1 MTILSVNK
9 SGCFWHSG
17 VIFQCVCLS
26 ARNYISLNEVMI
38 SESVCWHF
46 DILARL
52 PRMLPVSQQDFLASK
67 ILISRWEISVS
78 ISARFQD
85 LAKILLD
92 ISPTF
97 SVSFWPLSGNLAGQK
112 LTEILD
118 QISVKILQ
126 GFVQE
131 SVAVVFIFTFAL
143 NLLYTV

>member
-1 MTILSVNK
+1 
-9 SGCFWHSG
+9 
-17 VIFQCVCLS
+17 
-26 ARNYISLNEVMI
+26 
-38 SESVCWHF
+38 
-46 DILARL
+46 
-52 PRMLPVSQQDFLASK
+52 
-67 ILISRWEISVS
+67 VS

-131 SVAVVFIFTFAL
+131 SVAVVFVFTFAL
-143 NLLYTV
+143 NLLHTV